1 MRYFH
6 RTSVPIDAV
15 LAAADEYFGAR
26 MATAVSDAHRR
37 AYDGPSGH
45 VEVGV
50 RADGGHYT
58 LITVSTDRV
67 GESEVD
73 KLAKRFLS
81 TVHQAVHA
89 AHSIRGA
96 Y

>member
-6 RTSVPIDAV
+6 RTPLSPDAV
-15 LAAADEYFGAR
+15 LQQADAFFGQR
-26 MATAVSDAHRR
+26 MEATGKAPRHRGYRDVIGAVTVD
-37 AYDGPSGH
+37 
-45 VEVGV
+45 V
-50 RADGGHYT
+50 RIEGGHYT
-58 LITVSTDRV
+58 NVTVGTDQV

-81 TVHQAVHA
+81 TVHATTDHA
-89 AHSIRGA
+89 HVVRGA